1 MQGTQ
6 TDASPKLA
14 AAFRG
19 LHPSGVASLA
29 RNVSRREFGRGT
41 SLFHAGD
48 QATHIF
54 VIESGSAKIFSA
66 TQEGGERVVAIL
78 GPCELAGELHG
89 PVQTAGARALERG
102 AALAIPAGH
111 VRQCLETAGAAHL
124 MTDLLAEQL
133 RRTTA
138 MLHGVIGGDSR
149 QRVAARLCDL
159 ADHQGRRTSTGATRL
174 GVRLTQEDL
183 GRMTGSSRETVNK
196 ILALFAKKGW
206 IEAKN
211 GRYAITDEIAL
222 RELAGV

>member
-1 MQGTQ
+1 MGTQ
-6 TDASPKLA
+6 AGASPELA

-19 LHPSGVASLA
+19 LHHAGVASLA
-29 RNVSRREFGRGT
+29 GNVSRRAFDRGM

-48 QATHIF
+48 HASHVF
-54 VIESGSAKIFSA
+54 VIETGSVKILS
-66 TQEGGERVVAIL
+66 TTPDGGECVVAIL

-89 PVQTAGARALERG
+89 PVQTADARALERG
-102 AALAIPAGH
+102 AVLAIPTNH
-111 VRQCLETAGAAHL
+111 LRRCLDSAGAAHL
-124 MTDLLAEQL
+124 IADLLAARL

-138 MLHGVIGGDSR
+138 TLHCVIGGDSR

-159 ADHQGRRTSTGATRL
+159 ADHQGRRTSSGATRL

-196 ILALFAKKGW
+196 VLALFARNGW

-211 GRYAITDEIAL
+211 GRYAITDESAL